1 MTTTHTYLAIAMIAL
16 VTALLRFLPALLFSR
31 MERTPR
37 FVIRLGQDLPK
48 AALGMLVIYCLKDLD
63 FTSLQGYLPA
73 TVACVLAVFSYAMKK
88 SSLFSVLLST
98 IAYMLIVNLFF

>member
-1 MTTTHTYLAIAMIAL
+1 MTTTHTYLAIAIIAI

-48 AALGMLVIYCLKDLD
+48 AALGMLVVYCLKDLN
-63 FTSLQGYLPA
+63 FSSLQGYLPA
-73 TVACVLAVFSYAMKK
+73 TIACVLAVVSYAIKK

-98 IAYMLIVNLFF
+98 VTYMLIMNLVY